1 MENGNHKGTKDYS
14 IALLLIRVLL
24 LESVREFLV
33 GIWRWAT
40 SFQWTVYEYGPY
52 YLELGDIKTGHNPS
66 QQYVPSRMLSSF
78 LTSQPG
84 VPSFGSLVFLTSLF
98 YPKLMPLPILTTS
111 CILTILAVAI
121 WEIKL
126 ITFTRIFLC
135 VFFNKIEKISKLNY
149 QVINL

>member
-1 MENGNHKGTKDYS
+1 MGNGNHKGTKDYS

-52 YLELGDIKTGHNPS
+52 YLEFGDIKTSHNPS
-66 QQYVPSRMLSSF
+66 QQYVPSRMLCSF

-126 ITFTRIFLC
+126 ITFTRIFLH
-135 VFFNKIEKISKLNY
+135 VFFNKIEKVSKLNY

>member
-52 YLELGDIKTGHNPS
+52 YLEFGDIKTGHNPS

-126 ITFTRIFLC
+126 ITFTRIFLH